1 MITDGPD
8 DTNAEYLSNVS
19 LSCTARGVPVPNFT
33 WTVDSGSGAMDV
45 VESGQISI
53 TTMPT
58 GTPNEQMSTLTLM
71 SVEPSLANYTC
82 NVNNSLGSDSSA
94 AILDVQGEYSTD
106 YSLG

>member
-8 DTNAEYLSNVS
+8 DTEAEYLSNVS
-19 LSCTARGVPVPNFT
+19 LSCTARGIPVPDFT

-45 VESGQISI
+45 VESGQITI
-53 TTMPT
+53 TTVST
-58 GTPNEQMSTLTLM
+58 GTPNEQMSTLALM
-71 SVEPSLANYTC
+71 SVEPSLATYTC
-82 NVNNSLGSDSSA
+82 NASNLLGSDSSV

>member
-1 MITDGPD
+1 MITDGPA
-8 DTNAEYLSNVS
+8 DTEAEYLSNVY
-19 LSCTARGVPVPNFT
+19 LNCTARGVPMPDFT

-58 GTPNEQMSTLTLM
+58 GNPNEQMSTLALI

-82 NVNNSLGSDSSA
+82 NVNNSLGSDSSV
-94 AILDVQGEYSTD
+94 AILEVQGKYSTVCK
-106 YSLG
+106 S